1 MKGAKEKH
9 ASTVLRVLQLDFDH
23 AKSPNH
29 VCILPPYSG
38 ESEQLKT
45 PTAPVSPLISY
56 RRGRHFPHDD
66 HSPLLHSHLINL
78 RTPSPKTSS
87 KLLRAST

>member
-9 ASTVLRVLQLDFDH
+9 ATTVLRIPQLDFDH

-45 PTAPVSPLISY
+45 PTVPVLPLYFVSS
-56 RRGRHFPHDD
+56 RSSFP
-66 HSPLLHSHLINL
+66 
-78 RTPSPKTSS
+78 T
-87 KLLRAST
+87 